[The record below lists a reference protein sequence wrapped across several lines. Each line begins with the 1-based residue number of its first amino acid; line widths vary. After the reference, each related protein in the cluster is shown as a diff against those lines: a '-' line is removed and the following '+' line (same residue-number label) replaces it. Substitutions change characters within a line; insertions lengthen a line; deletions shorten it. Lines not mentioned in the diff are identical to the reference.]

1 MKNDELLMIVLV
13 FIIGYMA
20 SDMINNMCDGKL
32 VEGFSFAN
40 WFKPDPR
47 SITGADGKEMPSNAT
62 GCYGDNC
69 KNPMTKSIDE
79 HVNKTISRFNSSNTD
94 NVSAVSKSMNEYDV
108 TCLNSLSS
116 SEVQAM
122 SSELS
127 EKALGTGYDTAYCA
141 APTFCSGNTENKIKQ
156 LASGSQTVTIHNV
169 ATYSPVS
176 NLADTTNMADVVA
189 QQTKF
194 KDSSITGN
202 SDGPHNSQTMA
213 SIDLKGK
220 DISRQS
226 ANFYNLVNLNASQ
239 NTENK
244 IVQTGTPVYTARSWK
259 SGDVKQEDMDKV
271 CGEVK
276 VDQHSVANQTISV
289 TSSISNQS
297 KLKDIQHQGTTID
310 ADNKRVTDHENT
322 NLNKIAD
329 TAKDAWDHTVDGVAA
344 TMQNEMD
351 DLTDGVMAGE
361 AMLPAT
367 IGAIAIFVLVVVIGL
382 IVYKKSSNKKGI
394 QEFEMSDMANMA
406 SSARKGLGNAASSAA
421 SSYKGMRMQ
430 PVNMAKN
437 AASAVGTGVV
447 NATKGVASGI
457 GYAAKGVASGVGYA
471 AKGVASGVSGVGR
484 SVTNPLFS
492 KKEKPKSGG
501 GFKTLLNTL
510 DTIKLSN
517 EQLIMIITIIFLL
530 YNIYR

>member
-20 SDMINNMCDGKL
+20 SDIINNMCDGIL

-40 WFKPDPR
+40 WFVPDPR
-47 SITGADGKEMPSNAT
+47 AITGADGKDMPSNAT

-69 KNPMTKSIDE
+69 KNPLTKSIDE
-79 HVNKTISRFNSSNTD
+79 HLNKTISRFNSSNTD

-108 TCLNSLSS
+108 TCLNALDPT
-116 SEVQAM
+116 ELDRM

-141 APTFCSGNTENKIKQ
+141 APNFCSANTENDIKQ
-156 LASGSQTVTIHNV
+156 LATGTQTVTINNV

-176 NLADTTNMADVVA
+176 NLADTTNMSEVVA

-213 SIDLKGK
+213 EIKLKGK
-220 DISRQS
+220 DISKQS
-226 ANFYNLVNLNASQ
+226 ANFFNLVNLNASQ

-259 SGDVKQEDMDKV
+259 SGDVKEEDMDKV
-271 CGEVK
+271 CGVIN
-276 VDQHSVANQTISV
+276 VDQHSVANQTIAV

-297 KLKDIQHQGTTID
+297 KLKDMQSQGTTID

-367 IGAIAIFVLVVVIGL
+367 IGAIAVVLVIGV
-382 IVYKKSSNKKGI
+382 IVYKSSNKEGRE
-394 QEFEMSDMANMA
+394 QMSNMA
-406 SSARKGLGNAASSAA
+406 SSAREGLGKAALSAK
-421 SSYKGMRMQ
+421 SSYNKMRIL

-437 AASAVGTGVV
+437 AASAVGTGVSAV
-447 NATKGVASGI
+447 GSAVTK
-457 GYAAKGVASGVGYA
+457 
-471 AKGVASGVSGVGR
+471 
-484 SVTNPLFS
+484 PFFS
-492 KKEKPKSGG
+492 KKEKSMSGG

-517 EQLIMIITIIFLL
+517 EQLIMIITIILLL